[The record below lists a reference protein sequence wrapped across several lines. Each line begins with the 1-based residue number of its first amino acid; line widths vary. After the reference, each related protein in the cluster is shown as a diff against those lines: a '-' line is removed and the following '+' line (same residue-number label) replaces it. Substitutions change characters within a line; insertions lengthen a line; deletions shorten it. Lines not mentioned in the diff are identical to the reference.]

1 LPLLRFFTYSPNIK
15 IIVSTDESDFPFIK
29 KLVIISVFSRVN
41 SWFDGF
47 CNKVPK
53 YASNVSSHIL
63 FTGDYFNNFIQFQT
77 ILACME
83 FIKGCVQCACKKPQR
98 NVALLK
104 PITSKYVMHR
114 GQLDLV
120 DKRAD
125 PDGGRP

>member
-1 LPLLRFFTYSPNIK
+1 MGILPNWKK
-15 IIVSTDESDFPFIK
+15 IVTVVKIFEILK
-29 KLVIISVFSRVN
+29 SVHEGARAHTGYHKIYKDIEQTSR
-41 SWFDGF
+41 
-47 CNKVPK
+47 K
-53 YASNVSSHIL
+53 
-63 FTGDYFNNFIQFQT
+63 
-77 ILACME
+77 ACME

-125 PDGGRP
+125 PDGGQLDLVDKHADPDGDYSTVGSVITLTTTQN

>member
-1 LPLLRFFTYSPNIK
+1 MGILPIWKKIVTVVKIFEILKSVHEGARAHTGYHKIYKDIEQTYYGIPRK
-15 IIVSTDESDFPFIK
+15 
-29 KLVIISVFSRVN
+29 
-41 SWFDGF
+41 
-47 CNKVPK
+47 
-53 YASNVSSHIL
+53 
-63 FTGDYFNNFIQFQT
+63 
-77 ILACME
+77 ACME

-125 PDGGRP
+125 PDGGQLDLVDKRADPDGDYSTVGSVITLTTTQN